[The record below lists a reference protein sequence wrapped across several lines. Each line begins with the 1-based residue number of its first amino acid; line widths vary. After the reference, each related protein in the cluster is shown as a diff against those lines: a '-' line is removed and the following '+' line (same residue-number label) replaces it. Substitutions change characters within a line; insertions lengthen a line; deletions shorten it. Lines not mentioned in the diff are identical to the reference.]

1 MSTDNGREAKRGVL
15 EVVILACA
23 PVLLV
28 VVLGGA
34 LLGAVTPSLL
44 SRRYGNKVSVKA
56 AQKPNLFNGSDPIND
71 DLLIA
76 AFQDMHGLNIQES
89 LNAR

>member
-1 MSTDNGREAKRGVL
+1 ML
-15 EVVILACA
+15 LA
-23 PVLLV
+23 
-28 VVLGGA
+28 LGSA

-56 AQKPNLFNGSDPIND
+56 AQKPELFNDSDPIDD

-76 AFQDMHGLNIQES
+76 AFQDTHRLLDIRNP
-89 LNAR
+89 